1 MMIKMIGMI
10 NELIVNEEY
19 LDNFMQILMRS
30 DNRKFV
36 HHRQKNAAHLLES
49 TSKDERGDSH
59 KLDQDINRWTASVF

>member
-1 MMIKMIGMI
+1 MWKCFSEMMIKMIGMI

-19 LDNFMQILMRS
+19 LDNFMRILMRS

-49 TSKDERGDSH
+49 TSEDERGDSH
-59 KLDQDINRWTASVF
+59 KLD